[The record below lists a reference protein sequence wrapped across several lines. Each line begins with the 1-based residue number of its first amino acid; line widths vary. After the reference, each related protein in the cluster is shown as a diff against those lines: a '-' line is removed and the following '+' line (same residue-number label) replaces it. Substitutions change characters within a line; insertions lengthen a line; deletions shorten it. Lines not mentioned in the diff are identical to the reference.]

1 MCEGRGWEGECSW
14 CQQALAES
22 TWQRGESV
30 RCGCAVGRERARRRV
45 RLGPECEKR
54 EAEAGK
60 LAIAADIGQ
69 RRACAT
75 ASRCL
80 LRSRCAR
87 PAAVCV

>member
-22 TWQRGESV
+22 TWQRRREREMWV
-30 RCGCAVGRERARRRV
+30 CGGAVGRERARRRV

-60 LAIAADIGQ
+60 LATAADIVVP
-69 RRACAT
+69 T
-75 ASRCL
+75 ASVCDVSCL
-80 LRSRCAR
+80 
-87 PAAVCV
+87 